1 MPGVLKI
8 IFNVVPLAS
17 KDSSSS
23 SGDSK
28 NGTSFIKSPP
38 PPPPTSTTITLY
50 INEYELHIIKY
61 SRKLEAN
68 KGKENLILQAIR
80 GAYNPNLQLVT
91 VTREQHV
98 FSRLRLDFH

>member
-1 MPGVLKI
+1 MLY
-8 IFNVVPLAS
+8 PLAPNHL
-17 KDSSSS
+17 SSS

-38 PPPPTSTTITLY
+38 PRPPATSTTMTLY
-50 INEYELHIIKY
+50 INEYQLRIIKY

-68 KGKENLILQAIR
+68 IKGKENLILQATR

-91 VTREQHV
+91 VTHEQHV
-98 FSRLRLDFH
+98 FSRLCLDF

>member
-1 MPGVLKI
+1 MLYP
-8 IFNVVPLAS
+8 
-17 KDSSSS
+17 
-23 SGDSK
+23 
-28 NGTSFIKSPP
+28 SPP
-38 PPPPTSTTITLY
+38 RIHLLPRVTARMGPALLSPPHPPPPTSTTITLY